1 MSVFHVLDCRELA
14 LVERTAAFSQRWRL
28 TALARVVTRLGNG
41 WLYPIVAVFLTLSS
55 IRLLIAA
62 AASIAAAF
70 VLYPPLKRSI
80 ARARPCLQLAESPR
94 PLDHYSF
101 PSGHAMTAAAF
112 SVPILFA
119 APASVSPIVIG
130 GCVLVSW
137 SRMAL
142 GHHYLTDIVAGT
154 IVGGAI
160 ASVIA
165 LVML

>member
-1 MSVFHVLDCRELA
+1 MMVFELLDGRELA

-28 TALARVVTRLGNG
+28 TPLARAMTRLGNG
-41 WLYPIVAVFLTLSS
+41 WLYPLAALFLIGSMRCLA
-55 IRLLIAA
+55 AA

-70 VLYPPLKRSI
+70 AIYPLLKRSI
-80 ARARPCLQLAESPR
+80 ARNRPSLQLAGAPR

-112 SVPILFA
+112 GVPILFA
-119 APASVSPIVIG
+119 APASVSPLVIA

-142 GHHYLTDIVAGT
+142 GHHYLSDIVAGT
-154 IVGGAI
+154 LVGA
-160 ASVIA
+160 VIA
-165 LVML
+165 AFVASIVL

>member
-1 MSVFHVLDCRELA
+1 MTVFQLLDGRELA

-28 TALARVVTRLGNG
+28 TPLARVMTRLGNG
-41 WLYPIVAVFLTLSS
+41 WVYPIAALFLTGSL
-55 IRLLIAA
+55 RCLVAA

-70 VLYPPLKRSI
+70 AVYPLMKRSI
-80 ARARPCLQLAESPR
+80 ARSRPSVRLAGTPA

-112 SVPILFA
+112 GVPILFA
-119 APASVSPIVIG
+119 APSSAAPIVIG

-154 IVGGAI
+154 LVGGAI
-160 ASVIA
+160 AAFIA
-165 LVML
+165 TIVL